1 MTDLQFSK
9 YTGSDESIAPVYD
22 TCNIRLYNNSLNSS
36 TLLQTMPCINGYEYD
51 APLDTSIITEVGSHL
66 HTFLLIYKEY
76 AFEFIYRNNH
86 SFGQD
91 YGKQGYIYCKLLKY
105 FQTQNLISARGIQ
118 LQNDR
123 YVLIFQFFSER
134 LVLIFSL
141 STYP

>member
-36 TLLQTMPCINGYEYD
+36 TLLQTMPCINGYAYD
-51 APLDTSIITEVGSHL
+51 APLDTSIITEVGTNL

-76 AFEFIYRNNH
+76 AFEFICRNNH

-91 YGKQGYIYCKLLKY
+91 YGKQGNCVRLYLLQIIKILSDTESY
-105 FQTQNLISARGIQ
+105 FCMR
-118 LQNDR
+118 
-123 YVLIFQFFSER
+123 V
-134 LVLIFSL
+134 
-141 STYP
+141 STTK